1 MKYIIENQF
10 VILKLAALHQG
21 VFSTQDLKNILP
33 RSDSVTLYRAIQDL
47 ENHKILKNFVRGFYI
62 TPQFNLNALSQR
74 LCEKSYIS
82 FGNVLAKELLI
93 GSIPQHSVYAIKIG
107 KNRRYKN
114 LVGEIIHLGVAPRY
128 FFGFT
133 VRDGVAFA
141 DKEKAFLD
149 TLYFYQKGFK
159 FSFNVYQDININLLD
174 RKKTE
179 KYLECYRNPKFVQ
192 FVKGVLNDR
201 N

>member
-1 MKYIIENQF
+1 MKNIVYNQSL
-10 VILKLAALHQG
+10 ILKLAPQHRG
-21 VFSTQDLKNILP
+21 VFSIQDLKNIL
-33 RSDSVTLYRAIQDL
+33 SCADSVTLYRAIRSL
-47 ENHKILKNFVRGFYI
+47 EEHKILKNFVRGFYV
-62 TPQFNLNALSQR
+62 TSQFDLHALSQR

-82 FGNVLAKELLI
+82 FGNILAKELLI
-93 GSIPQHSVYAIKIG
+93 GSVPQYSVYAVKIG

-114 LVGEIIHLGVAPRY
+114 PAGEVIHLGVAPQY

-133 VRDGVAFA
+133 VNDGVAFA

-159 FSFNVYQDININLLD
+159 FSFNVYQDIHVNLLD
-174 RKKTE
+174 RQKTE
-179 KYLECYRNPKFVQ
+179 KYLENYRNPKFVQ
-192 FVKGVLNDR
+192 FVKGVLNHG